1 MQAGNP
7 ATTTAKKLRLTC
19 NGREIEAEA
28 GMTVLEAAR
37 QAGIYIPTLCHHPDL
52 EPYGGCRLC
61 IVEIEGMRGLPTA
74 CTTPATDG
82 MVVRTESEAI
92 NRVRRTSLEM
102 LLSTHP
108 CDCLTCHRRRRCGPN
123 DICLRHVAVTDR
135 CVTCPVNENCELQEV
150 VDYLGLHEL
159 SVPRDRTPRP
169 VDNSNPFFDLDRNR
183 CILCARCVRSCQEI
197 TCVGAI
203 DMAYRGYNMEVSTF
217 GDADLLDSICRSC
230 GECMVRCPV
239 GALTLK
245 ELPRPEK
252 EVQTTCPYC
261 AVGCQMYLG
270 VKDNRIVGVHGDPE
284 GASNEGRLC
293 VKGRFG
299 IADFVNHETRLKT
312 PLIKRNGKF
321 EEASWDEALDL
332 VASRLATYKPEEVGV
347 VSSAR
352 STNEA
357 NYVMQK
363 FGRVALGTNNVD
375 HCARL

>member
-1 MQAGNP
+1 
-7 ATTTAKKLRLTC
+7 
-19 NGREIEAEA
+19 
-28 GMTVLEAAR
+28 
-37 QAGIYIPTLCHHPDL
+37 
-52 EPYGGCRLC
+52 
-61 IVEIEGMRGLPTA
+61 
-74 CTTPATDG
+74 
-82 MVVRTESEAI
+82 
-92 NRVRRTSLEM
+92 
-102 LLSTHP
+102 
-108 CDCLTCHRRRRCGPN
+108 
-123 DICLRHVAVTDR
+123 
-135 CVTCPVNENCELQEV
+135 
-150 VDYLGLHEL
+150 
-159 SVPRDRTPRP
+159 
-169 VDNSNPFFDLDRNR
+169 
-183 CILCARCVRSCQEI
+183 
-197 TCVGAI
+197 
-203 DMAYRGYNMEVSTF
+203 MAYRGYNMEVSTF